1 MALVIHVDK
10 MSTSEKIAAME
21 AIWQSL
27 SGVPSDVPSPP
38 WHGEVLK
45 AREESIQS
53 GNAAFG
59 DWEECK
65 KELRKTFS

>member
-1 MALVIHVDK
+1 MTVVIPVEK
-10 MSTSEKIAAME
+10 MSISEKIAAMK
-21 AIWQSL
+21 ALWQSL
-27 SGVPSDVPSPP
+27 SNVPSDVPSPP

-45 AREESIQS
+45 AREESIHS
-53 GNAAFG
+53 GDAVFG